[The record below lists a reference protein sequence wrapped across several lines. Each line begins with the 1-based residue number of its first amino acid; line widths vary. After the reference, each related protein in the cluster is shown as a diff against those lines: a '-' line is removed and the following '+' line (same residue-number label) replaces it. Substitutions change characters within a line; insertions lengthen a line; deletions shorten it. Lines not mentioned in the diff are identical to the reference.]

1 MSLQIYNLNIEKE
14 QGIDISESL
23 TQMEELIQSK
33 IKIIE
38 AFQQEI
44 NDKDD
49 ITQKT
54 VPIRLNKQVILLI

>member
-49 ITQKT
+49 I
-54 VPIRLNKQVILLI
+54 IR